1 MTKAAVTVVVAHA
14 ILCVSL
20 AAEAVSGCGI
30 ARADG
35 GVGAYLN
42 GLEDKGIGGDSLR
55 LEQLG
60 EACCRV
66 MRLGNNYAVAV
77 AGVQGQGLAPSEARI
92 LAFQAAIDL
101 CPDVIA
107 TASVPPPPIHSG
119 GLPGDG

>member
-1 MTKAAVTVVVAHA
+1 MTKAALTVVMAHA
-14 ILCVSL
+14 ILGVSL
-20 AAEAVSGCGI
+20 AAGAAFGCGI
-30 ARADG
+30 ARAEG

-60 EACCRV
+60 EASCRV

-101 CPDVIA
+101 CPDVIP

-119 GLPGDG
+119 GLPGGG